1 MSAFGDRVRTRRESL
16 RKADGTDF
24 SLRRVAEAVG
34 VSPTFLSRVETGKTD
49 ALPSEEVIV
58 KIAKVLGEDPDALLA
73 LADRVSSRLKRIIVK
88 RPELFAQLLEEL
100 DQLPDHALVR
110 IVREVRDG
118 EW

>member
-1 MSAFGDRVRTRRESL
+1 MSAFGDLLRARRETL
-16 RKADGTDF
+16 RETQGSDF
-24 SLRRVAEAVG
+24 GLRRVAETVG
-34 VSPTFLSRVETGKTD
+34 ISPTFLSRVETGSSS

-58 KIAKVLGEDPDALLA
+58 KLAEVLGENPDALLA
-73 LADRVSSRLKRIIVK
+73 LADKVSSRLKRIILK
-88 RPELFAQLLEEL
+88 RPELFAQILEEL